1 MIVAGL
7 TGSIAMGKT
16 TVAKMFAALG
26 APVFDADLAVRAYYR
41 SSGAATV
48 EAAFPGVVA
57 GGEVDRVKLAATA
70 FADPIALAR
79 LEGIVHPEV
88 ARRRRAFL
96 DRAAAE
102 GRRVVVVDVP
112 LLFETAGEQT
122 VDLVV
127 VVSAGEAAQRARALG
142 RPGMS
147 EARLAAILAR
157 QTPDGE
163 KRRRAHWVIDT
174 SGPFDR
180 TRAQVAGVLRA
191 HAAAPGRSRFDA

>member
-41 SSGAATV
+41 SAGAATV
-48 EAAFPGVVA
+48 DAAFPGVA
-57 GGEVDRVKLAATA
+57 AAGEVDRVKLAAAA
-70 FADPIALAR
+70 FADPAALGR
-79 LEGIVHPEV
+79 LEAIVHPEV
-88 ARRRRAFL
+88 TRRRRAFL
-96 DRAAAE
+96 EKAAAE
-102 GRRVVVVDVP
+102 GRRVAVVDVP
-112 LLFETAGEQT
+112 LLFETGGDRT

-147 EARLAAILAR
+147 EARLATILAR
-157 QTPDGE
+157 QTPDRE

-191 HAAAPGRSRFDA
+191 IAAAPGRRSVDA